1 MQLGGLTFPTANI
14 VTAISQPN
22 LYFGTLELSVGSMGQ
37 QGQNPC
43 VTTIS
48 VPPWPQYMMRK
59 PITSWYHS
67 LLRALFKIQEI
78 GLEAFTL
85 RVLKSG
91 LGMTLHP
98 SIISILQG
106 GMANQIIMQY
116 FWNFIGL
123 YLFPLLHL
131 ESLIDT
137 LIEFKIMKQVGGLM
151 RIIIIIKDT
160 FANIEA
166 SKYI

>member
-14 VTAISQPN
+14 VTDISKPN

-37 QGQNPC
+37 QGQSPC

-78 GLEAFTL
+78 GLEAFIL

-123 YLFPLLHL
+123 FLFSLLHL
-131 ESLIDT
+131 ETLID
-137 LIEFKIMKQVGGLM
+137 IY
-151 RIIIIIKDT
+151 RIQDNEAGWW
-160 FANIEA
+160 ANEDNNNNQG
-166 SKYI
+166 YICQYRGE

>member
-59 PITSWYHS
+59 PITSLYRS

-78 GLEAFTL
+78 GLEAFIL

-106 GMANQIIMQY
+106 GTANQIIMQY